1 MEFSSSKN
9 QHKIIRWASQCAL
22 WVVNRGS
29 REEKPLGLV
38 SYIWEYPISTPK
50 MGIWALFGMECIEN
64 RSAAKKLSE
73 KSLTA
78 QFQELN
84 APKMV
89 FSFSLAAEQIWLS
102 FGVRLLPSRSRCT
115 GWNSNTNT
123 WKDQEYKE
131 SRFDWLKQDSKSVTI
146 MEVCGAK
153 SKTRRKRSRPSKKT
167 SSSHDPASNA
177 TRALHCRCH
186 LSVFFFEIWFRK
198 LFWLC
203 QQCDGDCNSEWNLSV
218 TVGALDCG
226 GVVPKIVT
234 RRGLRRRIP
243 AWRYFWFSDR
253 GRIFFFKFSPGGP
266 TCLSTTSTWAEKD
279 SCLDQSQY
287 SKARLLSKPGAA
299 ALAHKVAGSWV
310 SQRQGSPPLP
320 SSPRY
325 FDFFFHSTQ
334 TSRLQATGWTFI

>member
-38 SYIWEYPISTPK
+38 SYIWEYPIPTPK

-84 APKMV
+84 APRMV
-89 FSFSLAAEQIWLS
+89 FSFSLAAEQIWLT

-131 SRFDWLKQDSKSVTI
+131 ADDWLKQDSKSVTI
-146 MEVCGAK
+146 MEGCEAK
-153 SKTRRKRSRPSKKT
+153 GKKEKIPTLQKDKQQPRPSQQRHT
-167 SSSHDPASNA
+167 CSP
-177 TRALHCRCH
+177 LP
-186 LSVFFFEIWFRK
+186 LSPERFLLRD
-198 LFWLC
+198 LFQKVIL
-203 QQCDGDCNSEWNLSV
+203 
-218 TVGALDCG
+218 T
-226 GVVPKIVT
+226 
-234 RRGLRRRIP
+234 
-243 AWRYFWFSDR
+243 
-253 GRIFFFKFSPGGP
+253 
-266 TCLSTTSTWAEKD
+266 LSTMRWWLQIRVKPVR
-279 SCLDQSQY
+279 Y
-287 SKARLLSKPGAA
+287 SRGIVL
-299 ALAHKVAGSWV
+299 W
-310 SQRQGSPPLP
+310 
-320 SSPRY
+320 
-325 FDFFFHSTQ
+325 
-334 TSRLQATGWTFI
+334 